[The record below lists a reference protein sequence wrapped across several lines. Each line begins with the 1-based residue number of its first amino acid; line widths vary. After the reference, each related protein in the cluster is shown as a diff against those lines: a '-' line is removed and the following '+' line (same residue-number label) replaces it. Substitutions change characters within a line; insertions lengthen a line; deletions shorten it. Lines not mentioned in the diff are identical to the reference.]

1 MNDTEF
7 VNMIFNDWD
16 ENLCDN
22 LDDSVRCQQLRYFVL
37 GVMTDTDEGRK
48 LFNLERTIR
57 DRLIG

>member
-48 LFNLERTIR
+48 LFNLERTI
-57 DRLIG
+57 